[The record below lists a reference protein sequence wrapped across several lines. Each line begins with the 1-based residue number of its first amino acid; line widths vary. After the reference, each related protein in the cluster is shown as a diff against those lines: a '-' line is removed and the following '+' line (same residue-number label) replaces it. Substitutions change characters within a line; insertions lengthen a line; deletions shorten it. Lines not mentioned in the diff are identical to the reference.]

1 MSIETPGF
9 ARPSRE
15 LRALLEDGLVRLCAH
30 NAPAPEIISFR
41 EQDRVDTWPWADFG
55 PLERRDCTDDE
66 LYWQVRACGADD
78 WYYLDGRL
86 WPCARMACAAAL
98 GRVPESACVF
108 ADLRREKSR
117 LRTAQALEKLTQP
130 RPMEACRYCLRGT
143 VDFRAVPPE
152 V

>member
-1 MSIETPGF
+1 M
-9 ARPSRE
+9 
-15 LRALLEDGLVRLCAH
+15 
-30 NAPAPEIISFR
+30 
-41 EQDRVDTWPWADFG
+41 
-55 PLERRDCTDDE
+55 
-66 LYWQVRACGADD
+66 RACGADD

-86 WPCARMACAAAL
+86 WPCARMACAVAL

-108 ADLRREKSR
+108 ADLRGEKSR
-117 LRTAQALEKLTQP
+117 LRTARALEKLTQP